1 MIGGNLPSTQYS
13 VTAVYVLKILNSSVE
28 IHMFRSFSRFILSLT
43 LFLALL
49 SGCVTPLPS
58 TYSTIGTGRVLDGPV
73 LALAGE
79 GDLVVAVNHDG
90 LFMKNGDGPWVNQ
103 EVPGVRNWSRVTCL
117 VVDKGVIYLG
127 SDGEGLHI
135 FSEGTWEVKTSRYG
149 GLPDDGVL
157 SIAIDGSEE
166 GLPGSALWVGT
177 RKGVAAYREGKWAVY
192 RPDSDWLVAMT
203 GKSGSGAGKVYVGP
217 GFKLGQKGKDSA
229 RFKPPIRAISV
240 GPDRVV
246 FGNRNSGL
254 AVVSESAVATLK
266 FSEAQKFTHLVVAGD
281 VIWAGTDA
289 GLLWGGLQG
298 RAKGKPWPTNWA
310 YLVWSGTLFG
320 SRDTRDFEYR
330 WKSVGYNTARIVGLE
345 KSSSDLWMAYSSRGA
360 AKARRLQSRTRSTD
374 ENIPNP
380 ITTIRRY
387 IEIDEYISRKQ
398 TARYESYL
406 LSSDIKGEPS
416 ALYISPDSSKVWI
429 GTTSGLW
436 ELEQ

>member
-1 MIGGNLPSTQYS
+1 MIDGNLPSTQYS

-90 LFMKNGDGPWVNQ
+90 LFMKNGDGPWINQ
-103 EVPGVRNWSRVTCL
+103 EVPGVRKWSRVTCL

-217 GFKLGQKGKDSA
+217 GFKLGQKGKDSD